1 MTSYPVESRVIRG
14 GAMTAAPV
22 DTRAG
27 YHTYTSARVICRV
40 TVTSVTAAAR
50 VGLTLSELHDIVVG
64 WMFGSVGCHSTI
76 TGAELSFELDY
87 TI

>member
-1 MTSYPVESRVIRG
+1 MVTACLLR
-14 GAMTAAPV
+14 AAPI
-22 DTRAG
+22 TARAG
-27 YHTYTSARVICRV
+27 YHDISARVICRV

>member
-40 TVTSVTAAAR
+40 AMTADTVAYRAGYRSCKSHSWSIHSWVSKSTSL
-50 VGLTLSELHDIVVG
+50 GC
-64 WMFGSVGCHSTI
+64 SVNGM
-76 TGAELSFELDY
+76 
-87 TI
+87 